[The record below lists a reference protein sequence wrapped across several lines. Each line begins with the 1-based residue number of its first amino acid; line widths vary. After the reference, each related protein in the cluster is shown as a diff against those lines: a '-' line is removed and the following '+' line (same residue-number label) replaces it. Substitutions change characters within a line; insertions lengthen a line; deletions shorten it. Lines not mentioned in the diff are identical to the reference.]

1 MAQECEQGSG
11 GLHGQLARL
20 LAQGPESRALDPGVA
35 QMPQELS
42 CLERLSICRHA
53 QRPKPVQL
61 LQDIGEQLQQ
71 VHGDRLMAEDPALWA
86 GFATIAGHRCVVLA
100 SNKGTTTEERMA
112 FRFGMM
118 NPEGFRKAQRLLQL
132 AERFSLPVITLV
144 DTAGA
149 YSGLEA
155 EQRGQG
161 WAIAQTLA
169 LMGRLRTPILS
180 VITGEGCSGGALGLA
195 VADWVACFEHAT
207 FSVISPEGC
216 SSILWKD
223 SAAVGRA
230 AEMLKMQ
237 SEHLLRLQIIDQI
250 LLEGPSGGHLHP
262 QQMAHTLKQALQEQ
276 LERLKGIGLDALVER
291 RQHRYRTLQ
300 FQPVG

>member
-1 MAQECEQGSG
+1 MAHEREQPSA
-11 GLHGQLARL
+11 GLHDQLARL
-20 LAQGPESRALDPGVA
+20 LTQGLVSDPTPRQETEIA
-35 QMPQELS
+35 PQLS
-42 CLERLSICRHA
+42 CLERLSVCRHS
-53 QRPKPVQL
+53 QRPKPLQL
-61 LQDIGEQLQQ
+61 LKAIGQQLQQ
-71 VHGDRLMAEDPALWA
+71 AHGDRLMGDDPALWA

-100 SNKGTTTEERMA
+100 TNKGSTTEERMA
-112 FRFGMM
+112 CRFGMM
-118 NPEGFRKAQRLLQL
+118 NPEGFRKAQRLMKV
-132 AERFSLPVITLV
+132 AERFQLPVISLV

-161 WAIAQTLA
+161 WAIAETLA

-195 VADWVACFEHAT
+195 VADWIACFEHAT

-223 SAAVGRA
+223 GAAVGKA

-237 SEHLLRLQIIDQI
+237 SEHLLRLRVIDEI
-250 LLEGPSGGHLHP
+250 LSEGPGGGHLHP
-262 QQMAHTLKQALQEQ
+262 KAMMQTLLEALQGQ
-276 LERLKGIGLDALVER
+276 LERLKGIALDALVER

-300 FQPVG
+300 FEPVG